1 MALDLDLVRIFV
13 KVVQNG
19 SFSKAALLLKLP
31 KSTVSKSISRL
42 EKETATKLMV
52 RTTRNLTLTAA
63 GRGFYESSLGPVS
76 AIEDAQRSLQGQDSI
91 ISGLVRITA
100 PEDLGTFVIAPAVA
114 ELTLKYPKLSYELH
128 YTNEIVDLVKDGF
141 DFAIRIGR
149 PTESSFKIKKVG
161 DISLITVA
169 SPKYLKGKKKI
180 QSPKDLET
188 LECLS
193 LSDRAY
199 ISRWALRSQR
209 GAATVAIHPKISSNQ
224 MSSILKCALAAGG
237 IALVPYYLCK
247 SELESGKLIHV
258 LPEWRSSPLPVSIIS
273 PLSSTHTARLKI
285 SMEYLLHKL
294 QVALD

>member
-1 MALDLDLVRIFV
+1 MAVDLDLVRIFV

-19 SFSKAALLLKLP
+19 SFSKAAHLLKLP

-63 GRGFYESSLGPVS
+63 GRGFYESSLGPVNT
-76 AIEDAQRSLQGQDSI
+76 IEEAQRSLQGQDSI
-91 ISGLVRITA
+91 ASGLVRITA

-114 ELTLKYPKLSYELH
+114 ELTLKHSKLSYELH
-128 YTNEIVDLVKDGF
+128 CTNEIVDLVKDGF

-180 QSPKDLET
+180 QSPKELET

-193 LSDRAY
+193 LNDRAY
-199 ISRWALRSQR
+199 MSRWVLRSQR
-209 GAATVAIHPKISSNQ
+209 GTATVAIHPKILSNQ
-224 MSSILKCALAAGG
+224 LSSILKCALAGGG

-247 SELESGKLIHV
+247 NELASGRLVHV

-285 SMEYLLHKL
+285 SMEHLLKKIRD
-294 QVALD
+294 ALD